1 MRKENVSLLIL
12 FEKPKPYRFHVFLSV
27 FNCFAF
33 FRCPSLKM
41 RRLSLFHHVRND
53 PCQEMLVY
61 ESENIIF
68 CRFANL
74 RDRFLWQIASPR
86 NPTPPPSS
94 FDAGYNSLAPYRV
107 LEIYS

>member
-12 FEKPKPYRFHVFLSV
+12 FEKPKPYRLHVFLSV
-27 FNCFAF
+27 FNCFEF
-33 FRCPSLKM
+33 FRFPSLEM

-61 ESENIIF
+61 ESKNIVF
-68 CRFANL
+68 CRFANFE
-74 RDRFLWQIASPR
+74 DRFLYQIAFPH

-94 FDAGYNSLAPYRV
+94 GDARYSSLAPYRV